1 MTRMVGTLF
10 QEESGSWWGSER
22 LSISEVA
29 ARNESHMR
37 PHSLI
42 GYIDGARHVETAFR
56 GIRFILLLWSLL
68 HRSAIDNY
76 MTQSL
81 ALSMLTKLSFMTC
94 SS

>member
-1 MTRMVGTLF
+1 MTRMVGTFF

-42 GYIDGARHVETAFR
+42 GYIDGASPTIDPTKPRSEESVLFYFSGRYYTAPP
-56 GIRFILLLWSLL
+56 
-68 HRSAIDNY
+68 IDNY
-76 MTQSL
+76 MTQSSL
-81 ALSMLTKLSFMTC
+81 TC